1 MRIFSKIYFM
11 EQQNYVNGYETT
23 FSEATFQ
30 NPTLMNYAPQPGM
43 TSSKISSAY
52 FQFLWG
58 KT

>member
-1 MRIFSKIYFM
+1 M

-30 NPTLMNYAPQPGM
+30 NPPLMNYAPQPEM